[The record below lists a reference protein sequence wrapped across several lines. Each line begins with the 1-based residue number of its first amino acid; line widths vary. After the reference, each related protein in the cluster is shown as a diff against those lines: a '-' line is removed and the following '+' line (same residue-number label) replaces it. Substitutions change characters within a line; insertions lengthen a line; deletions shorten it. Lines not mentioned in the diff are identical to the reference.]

1 MPRKKWSMGRLW
13 IPGVILGVVFSVS
26 LAWAQKTVRLSIA
39 TGSTGGV
46 YYPLGEGVAHILSK
60 YISYAEVTAEVT
72 NGSVDNCR
80 WVGMRKADLALIL
93 ADAGWEAY
101 QGRGAFPGKI
111 PLRAVAA
118 LYPNH
123 MHVVTAEGKGIGK
136 VTDLKG
142 KRVSTGGPG
151 GGTEIMALR
160 LLEAY
165 GLEPDKDMKRD
176 RLLPTESAAAL
187 KEREMDA
194 FFWVGG
200 LPTASIMNLGAT
212 PGIQL
217 KLIGH
222 DDAIPIMREK
232 HGPIY
237 VRGTIPA
244 KTYPRQGD
252 DVPVAVVWT
261 LLVCNEGMQE
271 NLVYDIVK
279 ALFEH
284 KPEGVTVHS
293 NAEYLSLE
301 PQVSGGSPIPFHPGA
316 IRYFTEK
323 GLKIK

>member
-1 MPRKKWSMGRLW
+1 MGRLW
-13 IPGVILGVVFSVS
+13 IPGIILGVIFSVS
-26 LAWAQKTVRLSIA
+26 AAWAQKTVRLSIA

-46 YYPLGEGVAHILSK
+46 YYPLGEGMANILSK
-60 YISYAEVTAEVT
+60 YIPYAEATAEVT

-80 WVGMRKADLALIL
+80 RIGMKKADLALIL

-101 QGRGAFPGKI
+101 QGRGVFREKI

-118 LYPNH
+118 LYPIH
-123 MHVVTAEGKGIGK
+123 MHVVTAEGKGIEK

-142 KRVSTGGPG
+142 RRVSTGGPG
-151 GGTEIMALR
+151 GGTEVMALR
-160 LLEAY
+160 VLEAY

-176 RLLPTESAAAL
+176 RLLPTESAEAL

-194 FFWVGG
+194 FFWVGV

-217 KLIGH
+217 KLLGH
-222 DDAIPIMREK
+222 DDAIPKMREK
-232 HGPIY
+232 YGPIY

-244 KTYPRQGD
+244 KTYPGQSD
-252 DVPVAVVWT
+252 DVPVAVVWN
-261 LLVCNEGMQE
+261 LLVCNEDMQE
-271 NLVYDIVK
+271 DHVYDIVK

-284 KPEGVTVHS
+284 KTEWVTVHP
-293 NAEYLSLE
+293 NAGYLSLE
-301 PQVSGGSPIPFHPGA
+301 SQVTGGTPIPFHPGA

>member
-1 MPRKKWSMGRLW
+1 
-13 IPGVILGVVFSVS
+13 
-26 LAWAQKTVRLSIA
+26 
-39 TGSTGGV
+39 
-46 YYPLGEGVAHILSK
+46 
-60 YISYAEVTAEVT
+60 
-72 NGSVDNCR
+72 
-80 WVGMRKADLALIL
+80 
-93 ADAGWEAY
+93 
-101 QGRGAFPGKI
+101 
-111 PLRAVAA
+111 
-118 LYPNH
+118 
-123 MHVVTAEGKGIGK
+123 
-136 VTDLKG
+136 
-142 KRVSTGGPG
+142 
-151 GGTEIMALR
+151 MALR

-187 KEREMDA
+187 KERGMDA

-217 KLIGH
+217 KLLGH
-222 DDAIPIMREK
+222 GDAIPKMREK
-232 HGPIY
+232 YGPIY

-244 KTYPRQGD
+244 KTYPRQED
-252 DVPVAVVWT
+252 DVPVAVVWN

-284 KPEGVTVHS
+284 KPEWITVHP
-293 NAEYLSLE
+293 NARYLSLE
-301 PQVSGGSPIPFHPGA
+301 PQRTGGSPIPFHPGA

>member
-1 MPRKKWSMGRLW
+1 MPRKKLSMGRLW
-13 IPGVILGVVFSVS
+13 IPGIILGLIFSVS
-26 LAWAQKTVRLSIA
+26 AAWAQKTVRLSIA

-46 YYPLGEGVAHILSK
+46 YYVLGEGMANILSK
-60 YISYAEVTAEVT
+60 YIPYVEATAEVT

-80 WVGMRKADLALIL
+80 RIGMKKADLALIL

-101 QGRGAFPGKI
+101 RGRGMLREKV

-136 VTDLKG
+136 VIDLKG
-142 KRVSTGGPG
+142 RRVSTGAPG
-151 GGTEIMALR
+151 GETEVMALR
-160 LLEAY
+160 VLEAY

-176 RLLPTESAAAL
+176 RLLPTESAEAL
-187 KEREMDA
+187 KQREIDA
-194 FFWVGG
+194 FFWVGV

-217 KLIGH
+217 KLLGH
-222 DDAIPIMREK
+222 DDAIPKMREK
-232 HGPIY
+232 YGPIY

-252 DVPVAVVWT
+252 DIPVAVVWN

-284 KPEGVTVHS
+284 KPEWVTVHP
-293 NAEYLSLE
+293 NAGYLSLE
-301 PQVSGGSPIPFHPGA
+301 PQVMGGTPIPFHPGA

-323 GLKIK
+323 GWKIK